1 MRMSLVYVLRMV
13 RAAALVVGIVLLSA
27 ACSTANASSGSK
39 TLEVVAAENFWG
51 SLAAQLGGSHVHVTS
66 LISKPNT
73 DPHDYEPTPGD
84 ARAIASARLVII
96 NGLGYDAW
104 INRLL
109 AANQSSR
116 RRVLN
121 VGDLVGLKDGANPH
135 RWYSPVDVETVIGRI
150 TADYKTLDAADAASF
165 DRLHSDF
172 DDTALGQY
180 RATLGKI
187 KSKYGGTAVGAS
199 ESVFSPLASVL
210 DLKLLTPTS
219 FLNAISEGNDP
230 TAADKATVD
239 RQIRTKQIKVFVFNS
254 QNATPDVQQ
263 LIDAAKANGV
273 VVVAVTETLTPEGAT
288 FQDWQTRQ
296 LQALEAALG
305 SSS

>member
-150 TADYKTLDAADAASF
+150 TADYKTLDAADAASY

>member
-1 MRMSLVYVLRMV
+1 MSLVYVLLMV

-150 TADYKTLDAADAASF
+150 TADYKTLDAADAASY

>member
-1 MRMSLVYVLRMV
+1 MRMSLVYVLLMV

-109 AANQSSR
+109 AANRSSR

-273 VVVAVTETLTPEGAT
+273 AVVAVTETLTPEGAT

>member
-109 AANQSSR
+109 AANRSSR

-150 TADYKTLDAADAASF
+150 TADYKTLDAADAASY

-273 VVVAVTETLTPEGAT
+273 AVVAVTETLTPEGAT

>member
-1 MRMSLVYVLRMV
+1 MV

-150 TADYKTLDAADAASF
+150 TADYKTLDAADAASY

>member
-109 AANQSSR
+109 AANRSSR

-150 TADYKTLDAADAASF
+150 TADYKTLDAADAASY